1 MLQPKDTVETTRSVP
16 GRVVYCMCVD
26 IELLTLAL
34 GWAGELPDF
43 GDYAERAVAR
53 ESEFRCAVSPG

>member
-1 MLQPKDTVETTRSVP
+1 
-16 GRVVYCMCVD
+16 MCVD
-26 IELLTLAL
+26 IELLTLTL